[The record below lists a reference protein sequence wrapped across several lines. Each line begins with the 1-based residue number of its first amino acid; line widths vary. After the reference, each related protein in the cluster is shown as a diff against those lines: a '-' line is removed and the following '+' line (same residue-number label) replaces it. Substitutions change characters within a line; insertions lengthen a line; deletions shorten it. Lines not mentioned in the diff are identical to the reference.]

1 MHLFILRHGECL
13 GQIDPES
20 FSDPDTALSELGQL
34 QARQTAQ
41 RLAGENITQ
50 LISSP
55 LIRALATASQIAES
69 LGDCPLEVWPEV
81 VEVNGRAYTGLSG
94 AELVVRFPRATWPVD
109 TLPDAWTHGGETYE
123 GIFDRCRG
131 VVTRLTTCFPAEA
144 RVALITHGGFAN
156 YLLHSILNIQPA
168 TPQWFELANC
178 GISCVRFVPHPE
190 QERPNWPLFPPVP
203 AEILYLNDTAHLRT
217 L

>member
-69 LGDCPLEVWPEV
+69 LAECRLGVWPEV
-81 VEVNGRAYTGLSG
+81 VS
-94 AELVVRFPRATWPVD
+94 
-109 TLPDAWTHGGETYE
+109 
-123 GIFDRCRG
+123 
-131 VVTRLTTCFPAEA
+131 
-144 RVALITHGGFAN
+144 
-156 YLLHSILNIQPA
+156 
-168 TPQWFELANC
+168 
-178 GISCVRFVPHPE
+178 
-190 QERPNWPLFPPVP
+190 
-203 AEILYLNDTAHLRT
+203 
-217 L
+217 